1 MTNHTHT
8 AQTTQPQ
15 VGNNGT
21 IAFTKVNLPYGW
33 LGNMAAEPV
42 VYQGKRYRTSEALFQ
57 CMRFEGHPAV
67 QQAIRDCAS
76 PMAAKMAA
84 KKHRHLIQGTVEFLG
99 AEDVE
104 RMRLCLR
111 LKVEQHSGIRRM
123 FLATGDRLLVEDV
136 SKRRGASALF
146 WGAYWDAAQ
155 SVWVGQNTLGRC
167 WMELRS
173 NLQSAPLQ
181 AA

>member
-1 MTNHTHT
+1 MTDNTHI
-8 AQTTQPQ
+8 AEKTQPL
-15 VGNNGT
+15 VGKNGL

-76 PMAAKMAA
+76 PMAAKMTA
-84 KKHRHLIQGTVEFLG
+84 KKHRQLIQGTVEFMG
-99 AEDVE
+99 TEDVE

-111 LKVEQHSGIRRM
+111 LRVEQHSGIKRM
-123 FLATGDRLLVEDV
+123 LLATGERLLVEDV
-136 SKRRGASALF
+136 SKRRGPSALF

-155 SVWVGQNTLGRC
+155 EVWVGQNTLGSC
-167 WMELRS
+167 WMELRG
-173 NLQSAPLQ
+173 NLASAPVQ